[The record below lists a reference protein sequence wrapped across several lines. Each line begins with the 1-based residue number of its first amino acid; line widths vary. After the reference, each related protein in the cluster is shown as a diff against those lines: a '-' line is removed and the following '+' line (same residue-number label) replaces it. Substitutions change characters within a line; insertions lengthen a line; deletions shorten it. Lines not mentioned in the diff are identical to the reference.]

1 MEIGRYV
8 VLSTAHV
15 RCATGQLL
23 TDWASLP
30 AERQPLPVAPTAHGW
45 FLATRAVTGDAARSL
60 PEELPPILAL
70 GRANGCDYVLLDC
83 DGAVEPVLP
92 TFPW

>member
-1 MEIGRYV
+1 MEIGRYI

-23 TDWASLP
+23 TDWSALP

-45 FLATRAVTGDAARSL
+45 FLATCHATRLIPS
-60 PEELPPILAL
+60 ELPPILAL
-70 GRANGCDYVLLDC
+70 SRENGCNYVLLDC
-83 DGAVEPVLP
+83 DGPVEAALP